1 MIRSMTGYGK
11 AEISFSG
18 KKFTVE
24 IRSVN
29 GKTADIGLK
38 TSQIPREYEHELRK
52 NLINKLQRGNIDL
65 FIGVDQEVAESGNTF
80 NVVLIKQYYKELQE
94 VFREIDQEVSS
105 TELAAA
111 LLRMPEVREVQKK
124 EMDIHDWKVLEECI
138 YKAADNLDI
147 FRCREGE
154 RLGQDLLSHIDNIEN
169 HLLKVEKL
177 DPGRIVSVRKRL
189 DDKLSGLGEDITIDQ
204 NRLEQEL
211 IYYLEKAD
219 ISEERVRLSQHCTYF
234 RQTMDQEE
242 FAGRK
247 LNFIAQ
253 EMGREINTLGSKA
266 AHAGMQQYVVMM
278 KDELEKIKEQVLNVL

>member
-65 FIGVDQEVAESGNTF
+65 FIGVDQEVAESGSTF

-124 EMDIHDWKVLEECI
+124 EMDIHEGKDWDRTCCPILTI
-138 YKAADNLDI
+138 
-147 FRCREGE
+147 
-154 RLGQDLLSHIDNIEN
+154 
-169 HLLKVEKL
+169 LK
-177 DPGRIVSVRKRL
+177 
-189 DDKLSGLGEDITIDQ
+189 TI
-204 NRLEQEL
+204 
-211 IYYLEKAD
+211 
-219 ISEERVRLSQHCTYF
+219 C
-234 RQTMDQEE
+234 
-242 FAGRK
+242 
-247 LNFIAQ
+247 
-253 EMGREINTLGSKA
+253 
-266 AHAGMQQYVVMM
+266 
-278 KDELEKIKEQVLNVL
+278 

>member
-1 MIRSMTGYGK
+1 MTGYGK
-11 AEISFSG
+11 AEVSYSG

-29 GKTADIGLK
+29 GKTADIGFK

-52 NLINKLQRGNIDL
+52 NLINRLQRGNIDL
-65 FIGVDQEVAESGNTF
+65 FIGIDQEVAELGNTF
-80 NVVLIKQYYKELQE
+80 NVVLIRQYYKELQE
-94 VFREIDQEVSS
+94 VFRDIDQEVSPA
-105 TELAAA
+105 ELAAA

-124 EMDIHDWKVLEECI
+124 EMDAFEWKVLEECI
-138 YKAADNLDI
+138 YRAADNLDE

-169 HLLKVEKL
+169 HLLEVEKL

-189 DDKLSGLGEDITIDQ
+189 DDKLSGLGEDVTIDQ

-211 IYYLEKAD
+211 IYYLEKTD

-234 RQTMDQEE
+234 RQTMDQEA

>member
-11 AEISFSG
+11 AEVSYSG

-29 GKTADIGLK
+29 GKTADIGFK

-52 NLINKLQRGNIDL
+52 NLINRLQRGNIDL
-65 FIGVDQEVAESGNTF
+65 FIGIDQEVAELGNTF
-80 NVVLIKQYYKELQE
+80 NVVLIRQYYKELQE
-94 VFREIDQEVSS
+94 VFRDIDQEVSPA
-105 TELAAA
+105 ELAAA

-124 EMDIHDWKVLEECI
+124 EMDAFEWKVLEECI
-138 YKAADNLDI
+138 YRAADNLDE

-169 HLLKVEKL
+169 HLLEVEKL

-189 DDKLSGLGEDITIDQ
+189 DDKLSGLGEDVTIDQ

-211 IYYLEKAD
+211 IYYLEKTD

-234 RQTMDQEE
+234 RQTMDQEA